1 MFDWLDDKHRLVL
14 MNDETFQE
22 ERSFRLTGFNVFA
35 VIGSVVMVVSF
46 VTIVLMMYTPLG
58 YLVPERSTQEVR
70 QQISEVYM
78 LVDSLQQAVSSRDMY
93 IAQMQGLVFEEF
105 EYENEVEKVE
115 EDKIASQQIEDA
127 PSTEKSEELQ
137 ALIERV
143 DNEAELGNLVEST
156 LVEEGSVDA
165 IIFNPP
171 LKGIVSDSFAPF
183 RGHFGT
189 DIIAPRG
196 EVIRATQRG
205 TVVVAT
211 WSAETGHMLGIQ
223 HDNNAISF
231 YKHNSSLLKKEGDIV
246 KAGEGIAIIGNTGEM
261 TDGPHLHFEL
271 WFNGQAINPERYI
284 SFRN

>member
-1 MFDWLDDKHRLVL
+1 MFDWIDDKHRLVL

-35 VIGSVVMVVSF
+35 IAGGVVMAVSL
-46 VTIVLMMYTPLG
+46 VTIILMIYTPLG

-70 QQISEVYM
+70 KQISEVYL

-93 IAQMQGLVFEEF
+93 IAQMQGLVFEDF
-105 EYENEVEKVE
+105 EYENEVEQVE
-115 EDKIASQQIEDA
+115 SEKIVAAVEDA
-127 PSTEKSEELQ
+127 PSTQKSEELQ

-156 LVEEGSVDA
+156 LIEDGSVDA

-171 LKGIVSDSFAPF
+171 IKGIVSDSFAPF

-205 TVVVAT
+205 TVIVAT
-211 WSAETGHMLGIQ
+211 WSAATGHMIGIQ

-246 KAGEGIAIIGNTGEM
+246 RAGEGIAVIGNTGEM